1 MSDRRTIEDM
11 WLRRAFFQWLIPAA
25 FVLPLWLFVGW
36 IVFGSSPWALLW
48 VFVSVPVV
56 FIGQLVL
63 ALLVRARGTVRTERA
78 VSWPDVALFG
88 AWHALLI
95 ALGVFSNPW
104 WPLVLA
110 VTVVIGVVLLAT
122 QLRELWREA
131 KPTAILRQ
139 TADGVAY
146 IPAPPRSAGA
156 AGVPEI
162 IVVAERPAPP
172 AS

>member
-1 MSDRRTIEDM
+1 M

-36 IVFGSSPWALLW
+36 IIFGASPWALLW

-78 VSWPDVALFG
+78 VSWTDVALFG
-88 AWHALLI
+88 SWHALLM

-104 WPLVLA
+104 WWLVLGITVA
-110 VTVVIGVVLLAT
+110 VGIALLWT
-122 QLRELWREA
+122 QLWELWREA
-131 KPTAILRQ
+131 KPTAALRH
-139 TADGVAY
+139 TAEGVAY
-146 IPAPPRSAGA
+146 IPAPRSDA
-156 AGVPEI
+156 AQGGVPEV
-162 IVVAERPAPP
+162 IVVTERPAPP